1 MLLCTVCQLEMKCTK
16 TNTELKLHSES
27 KHGKQLED
35 CFPGAT
41 KIAEEMLAAVSKG
54 KVGSA
59 DGTGKDGGGSTTK
72 AERKGKEASALGD
85 LLSAGLDAAK
95 KKGKK

>member
-41 KIAEEMLAAVSKG
+41 KIAEELLAAVTKG
-54 KVGSA
+54 KGGPA
-59 DGTGKDGGGSTTK
+59 DGTGKDGTVTK
-72 AERKGKEASALGD
+72 SERKSKEASALDD
-85 LLSAGLDAAK
+85 LLSAGLDVGK

>member
-1 MLLCTVCQLEMKCTK
+1 MKCTK

-59 DGTGKDGGGSTTK
+59 DGGGSTTK